1 MRVTI
6 LFFRVISLNGDTII
20 NTVENHVTRRFKFL
34 FRFNFYRLFYF
45 FITECAIWIAT
56 CDVSVNVKI
65 ISISVLEEKSYFTI
79 LIYLHDIYLFF
90 FLFYSIPFRFIPFH
104 SIPFRFVQLHSVSFH
119 SIPFHSI
126 PIHSISFPITYG
138 KWRCKQ
144 SIWNRC
150 LLRKLLIFE
159 IKTYLTINIRSQAD
173 N

>member
-79 LIYLHDIYLFF
+79 LIYTYTIYTFSFF
-90 FLFYSIPFRFIPFH
+90 FFIPFHSVSFRSIPFRSVSFSYVQFRFIPFR
-104 SIPFRFVQLHSVSFH
+104 STPF
-119 SIPFHSI
+119 
-126 PIHSISFPITYG
+126 
-138 KWRCKQ
+138 Q
-144 SIWNRC
+144 SILYHSQSRMESEGVN
-150 LLRKLLIFE
+150 KAFE
-159 IKTYLTINIRSQAD
+159 IVYCANF
-173 N
+173 